1 MRFTGIALLLVISLA
16 SPALAAGDAT
26 DSNFLAA
33 LQQIDNGQA
42 TEAIAAL
49 EALYAKTKAPRVRLE
64 LARAYLFA
72 GMKEKARETFIAAYE
87 DNPPPGVKST
97 ILNFLNR
104 MSLQEGKFTYGISLT
119 KVTNPLNQPS
129 AFGINF
135 GGTYLEL
142 SQDTAAKNL
151 TGVLFSGGYE
161 KTIDSGYSL
170 RTSLSYRY
178 MPVPS
183 ANLFM
188 TDTYVSKD
196 VVTLN
201 SQFRAGLEL
210 IDMTGQSYQMPYVAS
225 LYKYDITPM
234 FNVIPMVQVG
244 YYNST
249 VSTAFSGLHYRFG
262 LPVNYSI
269 DPSKIF
275 SIGPKAEFHDSQ
287 LSTLRY
293 FTYGIGFD
301 ASLRFDFIT
310 INTSVMPRITEF
322 ASVDPFW
329 GVVRKDKGLFGSI
342 EVSSDY
348 VRYDGFLPSVNAY
361 CNSNG
366 SNVKFYT
373 LNGCGFSFG
382 LTKIY

>member
-1 MRFTGIALLLVISLA
+1 MRPTALGFLLAISLA

-26 DSNFLAA
+26 DSKFLGA
-33 LQQIDNGQA
+33 LQQLDNGQA
-42 TEAIAAL
+42 NEAIPAL
-49 EALYAKTKAPRVRLE
+49 EALYAETKAPRVRLE

-151 TGVLFSGGYE
+151 TGLLFSGGYE
-161 KTIDSGYSL
+161 KTFDYGYSL

-234 FNVIPMVQVG
+234 FNVIPMVQIG
-244 YYNST
+244 YFNSS
-249 VSTAFSGLHYRFG
+249 VSTAFSGAVYRFG

-269 DPSKIF
+269 DPSKTF
-275 SIGPKAEFHDSQ
+275 SIVPKAEFHDSA

>member
-1 MRFTGIALLLVISLA
+1 
-16 SPALAAGDAT
+16 
-26 DSNFLAA
+26 
-33 LQQIDNGQA
+33 
-42 TEAIAAL
+42 
-49 EALYAKTKAPRVRLE
+49 
-64 LARAYLFA
+64 
-72 GMKEKARETFIAAYE
+72 MKEKARETFIAAYE

-161 KTIDSGYSL
+161 KAFDSGYSL
-170 RTSLSYRY
+170 RTSLSYRF

-188 TDTYVSKD
+188 TDTYVAKD
-196 VVTLN
+196 VVALN
-201 SQFRAGLEL
+201 SQFRTGLEL

-234 FNVIPMVQVG
+234 FNVIPMVQIG
-244 YYNST
+244 YFNSS
-249 VSTAFSGLHYRFG
+249 VSTAFSGAVYRFG

-269 DPSKIF
+269 DPSKTF
-275 SIGPKAEFHDSQ
+275 SIVPKAEFHDSA

>member
-1 MRFTGIALLLVISLA
+1 VRPTALGFLLAISLA

-26 DSNFLAA
+26 DSKFLGA
-33 LQQIDNGQA
+33 LQQLDNGQA
-42 TEAIAAL
+42 NEAIPAL
-49 EALYAKTKAPRVRLE
+49 EALYAETKAPRVRLE

-161 KTIDSGYSL
+161 KTFDYGYSL

-196 VVTLN
+196 VVALN
-201 SQFRAGLEL
+201 SQFRTGLEL

-234 FNVIPMVQVG
+234 FNVIPMVQIG
-244 YYNST
+244 YFNSS
-249 VSTAFSGLHYRFG
+249 VSTAFSGAVYRFG

-269 DPSKIF
+269 DPSKTF
-275 SIGPKAEFHDSQ
+275 SIVPKAEFHDSA

>member
-1 MRFTGIALLLVISLA
+1 MRPTALGFLLAISLA

-26 DSNFLAA
+26 DSKFIAA
-33 LQQIDNGQA
+33 LQQLDNGHA
-42 TEAIAAL
+42 AEAIPAL
-49 EALYAKTKAPRVRLE
+49 EALYAQTKAPRVRLE

-72 GMKEKARETFIAAYE
+72 GMKEKARDTFIAAYE

-129 AFGINF
+129 ASGINF

-161 KTIDSGYSL
+161 KTFDSGYSL

-196 VVTLN
+196 VVALN

-244 YYNST
+244 YFNSS
-249 VSTAFSGLHYRFG
+249 VSTAFSGAVYRFG

-269 DPSKIF
+269 DPSKTF
-275 SIGPKAEFHDSQ
+275 SIGPKAEFHDSA

-293 FTYGIGFD
+293 FTYGIGLD
-301 ASLRFDFIT
+301 TSLRFDFIT

-366 SNVKFYT
+366 SNVKLYT